1 MKEIKILNLKLR
13 NFKGMKDFELNLE
26 GKDVNIYGD
35 NGIGKTSIMDAFI
48 WLLFDKDSQNNSNFK
63 IKTLDKEGNAIHGL
77 EHEVSAKLKINGTET
92 ELQKIYKEKWTKKS
106 GQTETELSGH
116 TTDYFIN
123 GVPKKK
129 KEYTEYLANII
140 DEDTFKIL
148 TNPLFY
154 NLNLKWQDRR
164 EIALKLCEEI
174 KQSEVMSHDS
184 KLKELEQPLKDKTV
198 DDLKTE
204 MIYRRKKLN
213 EELKSIPYRIDE
225 LSRENI
231 EVDIE
236 ALNKEKEVLEEK
248 LNKLK
253 NSKAVNYEF
262 QLRSITGT
270 ISMLKNEIKD
280 LKRNLT
286 EEIRVNLDNA
296 NKAKYNLEK
305 AVHEGDSKA
314 LQLSSNATG
323 LVDLIEKT
331 EKEMEDLREEFKD
344 TRVVEFDKGSTICPT
359 CQQSLPAEEIERLIK
374 EFEENKANKLR
385 EINETGKQ
393 KKRRLEKATKELIE
407 AEKELAEIK
416 AEIETTNL
424 MLKGKKKEIAEYEK
438 EIESIENIDVTSLK
452 EYKENKMQIEKLE
465 KEKLDIEKIAK
476 EEDHTELIQKL
487 ESRILEINK
496 DLVKFDLAEQNAI
509 RVNELLKREREL
521 AQQVADTEKVEF
533 LCDEYIITKSNLL
546 ENDLN
551 SKFKLVKFKL
561 FDLQING
568 GINETFVTTVN
579 GVPFE
584 DLNSAMKINAGLDII
599 TTLSKHYGFK
609 APIFL
614 DNRESVNQIPD
625 MNAQVINLIVS
636 KHKSLR
642 VEVQE

>member
-1 MKEIKILNLKLR
+1 MNEIKILNLKLR
-13 NFKGMKDFELNLE
+13 NFKGMKDFELNLD

-77 EHEVSAKLKINGTET
+77 EHEVSAKLEINSTEI
-92 ELQKIYKEKWTKKS
+92 ELQKIYKEKWTKKR
-106 GQTETELSGH
+106 GQAETELTGH

-129 KEYTEYLANII
+129 KEYTEYLADIV

-148 TNPLFY
+148 TNSLFF

-174 KQSEVMSHDS
+174 KQSEVMSHDN
-184 KLKELEQPLKDKTV
+184 KLRELEELLKNKTI
-198 DDLKTE
+198 DDLKAE
-204 MIYRRKKLN
+204 MGSRRKKLN

-231 EVDIE
+231 EIDV
-236 ALNKEKEVLEEK
+236 EKLTTEKKALEEK
-248 LNKLK
+248 LKELK
-253 NSKAVNYEF
+253 NSKPIDYEF
-262 QLRSITGT
+262 RLRGIRGT
-270 ISMLKNEIKD
+270 ISMLENEIED
-280 LKRNLT
+280 LERKLS
-286 EEIRVNLDNA
+286 EEIRVDLDNA

-305 AVHEGDSKA
+305 SVHESDSKA
-314 LQLSSNATG
+314 LKLSSNATG

-331 EKEMEDLREEFKD
+331 EKEIENLREEFLD
-344 TRVVEFDKGSTICPT
+344 IRVTEFKKESTICPT
-359 CQQSLPAEEIERLIK
+359 CQQELQLEKVEALIK

-385 EINETGKQ
+385 EINEAGKQ
-393 KKRRLEKATKELIE
+393 KKRRLEKAIKELTE

-424 MLKGKKKEIAEYEK
+424 MLEGKKKEIAEYEK
-438 EIESIENIDVTSLK
+438 EIESIDVTNLK
-452 EYKENKMQIEKLE
+452 EYKENKVQIEKLE
-465 KEKLDIEKIAK
+465 KEKLDIEKISE
-476 EEDHTELIQKL
+476 EEDHTEQIKEF
-487 ESRILEINK
+487 ESQILDINK
-496 DLVKFDLAEQNAI
+496 GLAKVDLVKENKK
-509 RVNELLKREREL
+509 RVNTLLEREKEI

-533 LCDEYIITKSNLL
+533 LCDEYIITKSSLL
-546 ENDLN
+546 ESNLN

-561 FDLQING
+561 FDKQVNG

-599 TTLSKHYGFK
+599 TTLSEHYELK

-614 DNRESVNQIPD
+614 DNRESVNEIPD
-625 MNAQVINLIVS
+625 MDAQIINLIVS

-642 VEVQE
+642 VEVQDK

>member
-1 MKEIKILNLKLR
+1 MNEIKILNLKLR
-13 NFKGMKDFELNLE
+13 NFKGMKDFELNLD

-77 EHEVSAKLKINGTET
+77 EHEVSAKLKINGTEV
-92 ELQKIYKEKWTKKS
+92 ELQKIYKEKWTKKR
-106 GQTETELSGH
+106 GQAEAELSGH

-129 KEYTEYLANII
+129 KEYTEYLANIV

-148 TNPLFY
+148 TNSLFF

-164 EIALKLCEEI
+164 SIALNLCEEI
-174 KQSEVMSHDS
+174 KQNEVMSHDS
-184 KLKELEQPLKDKTV
+184 KLKELEQLLKDKTV
-198 DDLKTE
+198 DDLKAE
-204 MIYRRKKLN
+204 MTFKRKKLN

-225 LSRENI
+225 LSRESI
-231 EVDIE
+231 EVDVE

-253 NSKAVNYEF
+253 NSKAVDYEF

-270 ISMLKNEIKD
+270 IKMLENEIKD
-280 LKRNLT
+280 LERNLT
-286 EEIRVNLDNA
+286 EKIRVNLDNA

-305 AVHEGDSKA
+305 AVHESDSKA
-314 LQLSSNATG
+314 LKLSSNATG

-331 EKEMEDLREEFKD
+331 EKEMDELRENFKD
-344 TRVVEFDKGSTICPT
+344 LRVVEFDKGSTICPT

-374 EFEENKANKLR
+374 EFEESKANKLR

-393 KKRRLEKATKELIE
+393 KKERLEKANKELVGVG
-407 AEKELAEIK
+407 KELAEIK
-416 AEIETTNL
+416 AGLETTKL
-424 MLKGKKKEIAEYEK
+424 MLEGKKKEIAGYEK
-438 EIESIENIDVTSLK
+438 EIENIDVTSLK
-452 EYKENKMQIEKLE
+452 EYKENKVQIEKLE

-476 EEDHTELIQKL
+476 EEDHTEAIKELENQILI
-487 ESRILEINK
+487 INK
-496 DLVKFDLAEQNAI
+496 DLAKVDLIKKNKK
-509 RVNELLKREREL
+509 RVETLLEREKEL
-521 AQQVADTEKVEF
+521 AQQVADTEKIES

-546 ENDLN
+546 ESNLN

-561 FDLQING
+561 FDKQVNG

-599 TTLSKHYGFK
+599 TTLSEHYELK

-614 DNRESVNQIPD
+614 DNRESVNEIPD
-625 MNAQVINLIVS
+625 MDAQIINLIVS
-636 KHKSLR
+636 KDKKLR
-642 VEVQE
+642 VEVQ

>member
-13 NFKGMKDFELNLE
+13 NFKGMKNFELNLD

-63 IKTLDKEGNAIHGL
+63 IKTLDKLGNAIHGL
-77 EHEVSAKLKINGTET
+77 EHEVSAKLKINGTEIK
-92 ELQKIYKEKWTKKS
+92 LQKIYKEKWTKKS
-106 GQTETELSGH
+106 GQAETELTGH

-148 TNPLFY
+148 TNSLFF

-174 KQSEVMSHDS
+174 KQSEIISHDS
-184 KLKELEQPLKDKTV
+184 KLKELEQLLKDKTV
-198 DDLKTE
+198 DDLKAE
-204 MIYRRKKLN
+204 MTFKRKKLN

-225 LSRENI
+225 LSRESI
-231 EVDIE
+231 EVDVE

-253 NSKAVNYEF
+253 NSKAVDYEF

-270 ISMLKNEIKD
+270 IKMLENEIKD
-280 LKRNLT
+280 LERNLT
-286 EEIRVNLDNA
+286 EKIRVNLDNA

-305 AVHEGDSKA
+305 AVYESNSKA
-314 LQLSSNATG
+314 LKLSSNATG

-331 EKEMEDLREEFKD
+331 EKEMDELRENFKD
-344 TRVVEFDKGSTICPT
+344 LRVVEFDKGSTICPT

-374 EFEENKANKLR
+374 EFEESKATQLR

-393 KKRRLEKATKELIE
+393 KKERLEKATKELRQTE
-407 AEKELAEIK
+407 WELAEIK
-416 AEIETTNL
+416 AELETTNL
-424 MLKGKKKEIAEYEK
+424 MLEGKKKEIAGYEK
-438 EIESIENIDVTSLK
+438 EIENIDVTSLK
-452 EYKENKMQIEKLE
+452 EYKENKVQIEKLE

-476 EEDHTELIQKL
+476 EEDHTEAIQKL
-487 ESRILEINK
+487 ENQILIINK
-496 DLVKFDLAEQNAI
+496 DLAKVDLIKESKK
-509 RVNELLKREREL
+509 RVNTLLEREKEL

-533 LCDEYIITKSNLL
+533 LCDEYIITKSSLL
-546 ENDLN
+546 ESDLN

-561 FDLQING
+561 FDKQVNG

-599 TTLSKHYGFK
+599 ATLSEHYELK

-614 DNRESVNQIPD
+614 DNRESVNEIPD
-625 MNAQVINLIVS
+625 MDAQIINLIVS
-636 KHKSLR
+636 KDKKLR
-642 VEVQE
+642 VEVQ